1 MATTRIYYPCYNQ
14 PGMKFKRRS
23 FKISLPLSLQKAEL
37 APNVLAMVR
46 ASNEFAMLVPSEVL
60 AETTPQ
66 ARAKV
71 ISIFIK
77 VCAVLISLV

>member
-1 MATTRIYYPCYNQ
+1 
-14 PGMKFKRRS
+14 
-23 FKISLPLSLQKAEL
+23 
-37 APNVLAMVR
+37 MVR
-46 ASNEFAMLVPSEVL
+46 ASNDFAMLVPSEIL

-77 VCAVLISLV
+77 VRKTAKWICAYSI